1 MAKFE
6 YYLFPYLADNYG
18 VLVHSPDT
26 GETAAIDA
34 GDAQPYLDALA
45 LKGWKLTEIWITHH
59 HWDHTDGLAELKQK
73 TGAKTVGPRI
83 QSVPISGLD
92 VLLGEGDEYQFSGEE
107 VQILHTPGHSLD
119 MLNFYF
125 PSESIVFTGDTLFS
139 LGCGRIFEGTQPM
152 MWESLS
158 KLAKLPKE
166 TVVYSSHEY
175 SIANAKFAVTV
186 DPDNKAL
193 TERVEEI
200 KNLRSE
206 NKYTVPSTI
215 ELELATNPFLRPH
228 DLGIRKHLNML
239 DATNAEVFGEIRTRK
254 DRF

>member
-6 YYLFPYLADNYG
+6 YYIFPYLADNYG

-26 GETAAIDA
+26 GETIAIDA

-73 TGAKTVGPRI
+73 TGAKVVGPRN
-83 QSVPISGLD
+83 QSVPITDLD
-92 VLLGEGDEYQFSGEE
+92 VLLAEGDEYAFAGEQ
-107 VQILHTPGHSLD
+107 VQILHTPGHTLD

-125 PSESIVFTGDTLFS
+125 PSENVIFTGDTLFS
-139 LGCGRIFEGTQPM
+139 LGCGRVLEGTQPM

-158 KLAKLPKE
+158 KLAGLPKQ
-166 TVVYSSHEY
+166 TIVYSSHEY
-175 SIANAKFAVTV
+175 SIANAEFAVTV
-186 DPDNKAL
+186 DPENKELAQ
-193 TERVEEI
+193 RVEDV
-200 KNLRSE
+200 KRLRKE
-206 NKYTVPSTI
+206 NKFTVPSTLQ
-215 ELELATNPFLRPH
+215 LELATNPFLRSNN
-228 DLGIRKHLNML
+228 LKIRQHLNMV
-239 DATNAEVFGEIRTRK
+239 DATDAEVFGEIRTRK